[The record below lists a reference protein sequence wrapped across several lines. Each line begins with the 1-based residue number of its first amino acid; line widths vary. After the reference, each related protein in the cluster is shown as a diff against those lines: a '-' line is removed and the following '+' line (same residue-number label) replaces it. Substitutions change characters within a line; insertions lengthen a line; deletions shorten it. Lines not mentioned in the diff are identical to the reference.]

1 MTDKA
6 IVEKMHEIVKE
17 ALAIGPWLCGN
28 LLCSKKNKYTKKD
41 GTISLYA
48 APAVLQYRVGPGA
61 KPKFQRSSHRLSMH
75 KYMIYKVISQSMC
88 YISRPGYWAHFF
100 AQQGASASSRE

>member
-1 MTDKA
+1 MTDKV
-6 IVEKMHEIVKE
+6 IVEKMQKIVKE

-41 GTISLYA
+41 GTVSVYA

-61 KPKFQRSSHRLSMH
+61 KGRRSKRIPASRIEEIRTLLESGQQYSKLMDEYAALAAELALSV
-75 KYMIYKVISQSMC
+75 KKKD
-88 YISRPGYWAHFF
+88 
-100 AQQGASASSRE
+100 